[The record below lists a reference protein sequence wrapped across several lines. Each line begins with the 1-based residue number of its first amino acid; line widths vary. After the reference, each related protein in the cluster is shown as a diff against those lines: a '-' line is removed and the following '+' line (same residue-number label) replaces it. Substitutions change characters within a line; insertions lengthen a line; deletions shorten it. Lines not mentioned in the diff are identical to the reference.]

1 MRVGLGVRVVRVG
14 LLVLRAG
21 VLLLL
26 LRVVLGKMV
35 HVRWGGQADVR
46 LREEGMEFRG

>member
-1 MRVGLGVRVVRVG
+1 MVRVGLGVRVMSVG

-26 LRVVLGKMV
+26 LLLRVVL
-35 HVRWGGQADVR
+35 
-46 LREEGMEFRG
+46 